1 MKMMR
6 IGNVLKVVGVGV
18 LLVTLS
24 GCLGSTKV
32 ARISADS
39 TTDLSGQWND
49 TDSRLVSDEMI
60 NDMLS
65 RPWIDDHRISKGG
78 RPAVIVGRI
87 RNLSHEFIN
96 TQTFV
101 KDIERALINSGRA
114 DFVAARNERDVVRE
128 ERADQDVHARE
139 ETRNAMGQ
147 ELGADYMLSGSI
159 NTIVDA
165 SGRRQVV
172 FYQVDLEL
180 ISMADNRKVWLGQK
194 KIKKD
199 IERSTFRP

>member
-1 MKMMR
+1 MIHAGSIYR
-6 IGNVLKVVGVGV
+6 AVGVA
-18 LLVTLS
+18 LLMLGLA

-32 ARISADS
+32 ARIDSDS
-39 TTDLSGQWND
+39 TTDLSGKWND

-60 NDMLS
+60 ADMLS
-65 RPWIDDHRISKGG
+65 RPWIEDHRAEYGE

-101 KDIERALINSGRA
+101 KDMERALINSGRA
-114 DFVAARNERDVVRE
+114 DFVASRNERDVVRE
-128 ERADQDVHARE
+128 EREDQDINARE
-139 ETRNAMGQ
+139 DTRNAMGQ

-159 NTIVDA
+159 NTIVD
-165 SGRRQVV
+165 SDGRRQVV

-199 IERSTFRP
+199 IERASFRP